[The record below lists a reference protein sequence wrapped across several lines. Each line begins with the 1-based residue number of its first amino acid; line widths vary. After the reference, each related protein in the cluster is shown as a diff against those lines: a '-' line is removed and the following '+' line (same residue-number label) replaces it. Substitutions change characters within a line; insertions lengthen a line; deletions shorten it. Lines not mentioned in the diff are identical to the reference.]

1 MTLPAAPARQALE
14 QPNTWKSLAAHK
26 PEIANTH
33 LLSLFAE
40 DPERAETFQVVA
52 NQGRALHGARQFGY
66 PVDSSLQDHEEQRT

>member
-26 PEIANTH
+26 PETANTH

-40 DPERAETFQVVA
+40 DPEREFD
-52 NQGRALHGARQFGY
+52 Y
-66 PVDSSLQDHEEQRT
+66 PVDSSLQDHEEQLT